1 MRKFDLLF
9 SGIYILL
16 PKSFEQLQALTGSS
30 ALAHGQALRE
40 KEFILFRLEDDHK
53 VEFDSCYLP
62 SYSTPSFSFP
72 LLKTQEDRRQ
82 NARLFYLLSPMLN
95 MFKKSWLIYSVNVQL
110 TAIFLMAK
118 TDTRTTKKA
127 LK

>member
-1 MRKFDLLF
+1 MSQEGNML
-9 SGIYILL
+9 SASEAQVAILHTCNQ
-16 PKSFEQLQALTGSS
+16 KGS
-30 ALAHGQALRE
+30 
-40 KEFILFRLEDDHK
+40 
-53 VEFDSCYLP
+53 
-62 SYSTPSFSFP
+62 SYSTLSFSFP